1 MNELVERIVNRVGI
15 DAATAEKAIAIIMK
29 FLQKEGPRD
38 KVQELLSRVPGGEAY
53 AAEPAGPAP
62 SGGFGGFGGFG
73 GMFGGG
79 AMAAFNE
86 LTAAGLNMSQ
96 IQGVTRE
103 TVHYAKEKAGEDLVG
118 QIVGSIPGL
127 GQFV

>member
-15 DAATAEKAIAIIMK
+15 DAATAEKAITIIMK

-38 KVQELLSRVPGGEAY
+38 KVRELLTRVPGGDAY
-53 AAEPAGPAP
+53 AAEAAGPAP
-62 SGGFGGFGGFG
+62 SGGFGGFGGFS
-73 GMFGGG
+73 MMGG

-86 LTAAGLNMSQ
+86 LTALGLSMGQ